1 MKSSKDYRKTKLTT
15 EMAAEEALNTT
26 GAIMGLEFFSL
37 CRNSLMDV
45 QAEYENY
52 DQLKR
57 MRQAYIVHIL
67 DVLLKER
74 SLVV

>member
-1 MKSSKDYRKTKLTT
+1 MKSSKDYRKTKFTT
-15 EMAAEEALNTT
+15 EMTAEEVSNTT
-26 GAIMGLEFFSL
+26 GAIMGLEFLSL
-37 CRNSLMDV
+37 CRNSFMDV

-57 MRQAYIVHIL
+57 MRQAYIIHIL

>member
-1 MKSSKDYRKTKLTT
+1 MKSSKDYRKTKFSTDINV
-15 EMAAEEALNTT
+15 EEASNTT

-45 QAEYENY
+45 HAEYENY

-74 SLVV
+74 SVVV